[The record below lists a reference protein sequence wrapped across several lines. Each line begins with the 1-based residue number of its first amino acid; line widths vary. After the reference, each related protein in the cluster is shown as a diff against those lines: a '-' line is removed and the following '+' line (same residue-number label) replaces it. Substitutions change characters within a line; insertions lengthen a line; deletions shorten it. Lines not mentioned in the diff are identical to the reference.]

1 MNVHHHN
8 QDSHQ
13 ETERKDRSNHHS
25 SRPSPTKLATL
36 ILAALSILFASV
48 AVAQPVQAVAN
59 SGGGIGISPS
69 ELVIKD
75 VLRGQDYPTSIVILN
90 DAQTAKNFQLRGEGD
105 LGSWLLF
112 GERGAE
118 LAEAK
123 VSVPPGKAFVRVV
136 IRVPSETAN
145 GDYSTKINVTAAS
158 DDGASGQRGSAV
170 GVSFEIITKITVTGT
185 QKLNATLGDIA
196 ILATE
201 VGTDVLVRSRVVNGG
216 NVGLPSAQTVV
227 VFRKE
232 KEIDKF
238 DNLTER
244 QFVGAGETKDVVTA
258 WNTTDALPG
267 AYEFVVHVFAGE
279 LDLGERRIGF
289 DLAPSGS
296 LSRSGELK
304 SLVLVGSPT
313 LGQPTSMRAVFFS
326 TGKASTTAVLSVS
339 VYQGNQLV
347 ATQKSLGMF
356 TPPEQTVDLD
366 VFFENLPKGSYRA
379 VGQVNF
385 DGRVTKELELKFG
398 LGVVDANGSSPI
410 LFVGLALALLVVLIV
425 AWLVLRR
432 RSTAKQ
438 TGSIR
443 GNSIQADSA
452 LEARRSA

>member
-13 ETERKDRSNHHS
+13 ETERKDRSNQHS
-25 SRPSPTKLATL
+25 SRLSPAMLATL
-36 ILAALSILFASV
+36 ILAAVSILFASV
-48 AVAQPVQAVAN
+48 GVAQPVQAVAN

-118 LAEAK
+118 LAEAT
-123 VSVPPGKAFVRVV
+123 VLVPPGKTFVRVV

-145 GDYSTKINVTAAS
+145 GNYSTKINVTAAS
-158 DDGASGQRGSAV
+158 DDGASGQSGSAV

-185 QKLNATLGDIA
+185 QKLNATLGDIS

-216 NVGLPSAQTVV
+216 NVGLPSAQAVV

-244 QFVGAGETKDVVTA
+244 QFVGAGETKEVVTA
-258 WNTTDALPG
+258 WSTKDALPG

-313 LGQPTSMRAVFFS
+313 LGQPTPMRAVFFS

-339 VYQGNQLV
+339 VYKGDRLV
-347 ATQKSLGMF
+347 ATEKSLGMF
-356 TPPEQTVDLD
+356 TPPEQAVDLD
-366 VFFENLPKGSYRA
+366 VFFAELPKGSYRA

-398 LGVVDANGSSPI
+398 LGGGSTKGSSPI
-410 LFVGLALALLVVLIV
+410 LFGGLALAFLVLLVVGG
-425 AWLVLRR
+425 VLRR
-432 RSTAKQ
+432 RSSAKQ
-438 TGSIR
+438 TGSSS
-443 GNSIQADSA
+443 GKNIQADSA
-452 LEARRSA
+452 LDSRRPA

>member
-1 MNVHHHN
+1 MNIHSQN
-8 QDSHQ
+8 RDTQRQ
-13 ETERKDRSNHHS
+13 AERKDRSIHHE
-25 SRPSPTKLATL
+25 RFSPAVFVAL
-36 ILAALSILFASV
+36 IVAVVSIFAASV
-48 AVAQPVQAVAN
+48 AVSQPAQAVAN

-90 DAQTAKNFQLRGEGD
+90 DAQTAKNFQLRAEGD

-118 LAEAK
+118 LAEAT
-123 VSVPPGKAFVRVV
+123 VLVPPGKTFVRVV

-145 GDYSTKINVTAAS
+145 GNYSTKINVTAAP
-158 DDGASGQRGSAV
+158 DNDASGQGASAV
-170 GVSFEIITKITVTGT
+170 GVSFEIVTKITVTGT
-185 QKLNATLGDIA
+185 QRLNATLGDIS

-258 WNTTDALPG
+258 WSTKDALPG

-313 LGQPTSMRAVFFS
+313 LGQPTPMRAVFFS

-339 VYQGNQLV
+339 VYMGDRLV
-347 ATQKSLGMF
+347 ATEKSLGMF
-356 TPPEQTVDLD
+356 TPPEQAVDLD
-366 VFFENLPKGSYRA
+366 VFFAELPKGSYRA

-385 DGRVTKELELKFG
+385 DGRLTKELELKFG
-398 LGVVDANGSSPI
+398 LGGGSTKGSSPI
-410 LFVGLALALLVVLIV
+410 LFGGLALALLVVLFV
-425 AWLVLRR
+425 GGLFLRR

-438 TGSIR
+438 TGSSR
-443 GNSIQADSA
+443 GKNIQADSA
-452 LEARRSA
+452 LDSRRPA